1 MISFELEQCDRMN
14 EGMITFTYFP
24 RFTLRHSLLRLM
36 LKLDATFSLSVWA
49 RLNKTHELNFKIPVH
64 LKTEK
69 KR

>member
-36 LKLDATFSLSVWA
+36 LKLDATFSLSIWA
-49 RLNKTHELNFKIPVH
+49 RLNKTHK
-64 LKTEK
+64 
-69 KR
+69 